1 MKGFPCARGIYL
13 QWEHVRSALCRIDP
27 NGILLRSIQ
36 LNLMHRRQYHVP
48 GPLFPWHLDGNHK
61 LIWWGFV
68 IHGCIGSYSRRMM
81 ILKAS
86 TNNKA
91 DTVYHHF
98 IEAISTFGLPQRVLG
113 DQGVENM
120 DVYVVS
126 LSNIRESSDR
136 VETQMELMD
145 IGIDCLYSFFM
156 FL

>member
-1 MKGFPCARGIYL
+1 MF
-13 QWEHVRSALCRIDP
+13 
-27 NGILLRSIQ
+27 
-36 LNLMHRRQYHVP
+36 
-48 GPLFPWHLDGNHK
+48 
-61 LIWWGFV
+61 
-68 IHGCIGSYSRRMM
+68 
-81 ILKAS
+81 LKAS
-86 TNNKA
+86 TNSKA

-113 DQGVENM
+113 DQGVENI

-126 LSNIRESSDR
+126 LSSIRESSDR